1 MARILAATGRTVTPL
16 TEGWAMRVTAAG
28 AFPEPLG
35 GVGENGGPPW
45 LPAPVPGTAVQALRA
60 AGMLSLDRPPPLH
73 DQDVWYRTR
82 LTGEGPRRLR
92 FQGLATIAEVW
103 LDGERILSSDSMFQ
117 THEVPVTLRG
127 EHTLSIVFRALN
139 PVLKAQR
146 GRGRWRVRLA
156 ERAGLRAVR
165 TTLLGHMNGWCP
177 PVPAVGPW
185 RPVELIEESGALRV
199 RSADLRATLDG
210 RDGCLTLELAVDW
223 SGPARP
229 PAYVEVGEVRAP
241 LAWEA
246 ADTLRGRIR
255 LPDVEP
261 WWPHTHGNPTL
272 YPVRA
277 GIGDTRIDLGRTG
290 FRRIEADGDGGF
302 ALRIN
307 GERIFCRGACWSSAD
322 VAGLP
327 GSREAYAPWLELA
340 RQAGMNMLRVPGIT
354 AYESDAFHD
363 LCDELGILVW
373 QDFMFANFDYPTDE
387 VFLAKAATEAAQF
400 LDRTQAS
407 PSLAVLC
414 GGSEA
419 EQQAAMLGLPRAAW
433 SQPVFETALRG
444 EAARLRPD
452 VPYVTNSPT
461 GGPLPFAANVGVTHY
476 YGVGAYMKPLEDA
489 RRAEVR
495 FASECLA
502 FANVPGP
509 AALPGV
515 PAVHDPRWKARV
527 PRDPGASWDFEDV
540 RDHYLRTLCGIEP
553 STLRYE
559 DPDRYLRLSRAVT
572 GAVMEAT
579 FAEWRRAGSTCWGGL
594 VWMFQDLWPGA
605 GWGVVDSSG
614 TPKAAWHAL
623 KRAFRPVQV
632 LLTDEGV
639 NGLALHLINETAAPV
654 EATLTLTALRG
665 GETPV
670 IQAERPV
677 TLPPRSVRA
686 LPAASLFDR
695 FFDLTY
701 SYRFGP
707 PAHDATVAALTDT
720 ATGAR
725 LAEAFHFPPGRPT
738 GIPMERVDLGLTAR
752 TIRVGEGWA
761 LALRSRRLAR
771 SVHIEDDAFRAEDEW
786 FHLAPGVERVIRL
799 IPRGDSATLPYG
811 RAPAVPDGEVH
822 ALNAVVPVRF
832 REDA

>member
-16 TEGWAMRVTAAG
+16 TGGWAMRVTAAG
-28 AFPEPLG
+28 ECPEPPIDIE
-35 GVGENGGPPW
+35 ENGGPSW
-45 LPAPVPGTAVQALRA
+45 LPAPVPGTAAQALRA
-60 AGMLSLDRPPPLH
+60 AGLLSLDRPPPLH
-73 DQDVWYRTR
+73 DQDVWYRTG
-82 LTGEGPRRLR
+82 LTGEGPRRLH

-117 THEVPVTLRG
+117 AHEVPVTLRG
-127 EHTLSIVFRALN
+127 EHRLSIAFRALN

-146 GRGRWRVRLA
+146 GRGRWRVQLA
-156 ERAGLRAVR
+156 EPAGLRAVR

-185 RPVELIEESGALRV
+185 RPVELIEETGPLRV

-210 RDGCLTLELAVDW
+210 RDGCVALELAVDW
-223 SGPARP
+223 SGPTRP
-229 PAYVEVGEVRAP
+229 PAYVEVGEVCAP
-241 LAWEA
+241 LAWEG
-246 ADTLRGRIR
+246 ADTLRGRVR

-261 WWPHTHGNPTL
+261 WWPHTHGNPML

-277 GIGDTRIDLGRTG
+277 GIGDARIDLGRTG
-290 FRRIEADGDGGF
+290 FRRIEPDPSDGF

-307 GERIFCRGACWSSAD
+307 GERAFCRGACWSSAD
-322 VAGLP
+322 VVALP
-327 GSREAYAPWLELA
+327 GSRDAYAPWLELA
-340 RQAGMNMLRVPGIT
+340 RQAGMNMLRIPGIT

-387 VFLAKAATEAAQF
+387 VFLAKAAAEATQF

-444 EAARLRPD
+444 EASRLRPD
-452 VPYVTNSPT
+452 VTYVTNSPT
-461 GGPLPFAANVGVTHY
+461 GGPLPFVANAGVTHY

-515 PAVHDPRWKARV
+515 PAVHDPRWKVRV

-540 RDHYLRTLCGIEP
+540 RDHYLRTLGGVEP
-553 STLRYE
+553 ATLRYE

-614 TPKAAWHAL
+614 TPKAAWYAL
-623 KRAFRPVQV
+623 KRAFRPVQI

-639 NGLALHLINETAAPV
+639 NGLAVHLINETAAPV
-654 EATLTLTALRG
+654 EATLTLTALRS

-677 TLPPRSVRA
+677 TLPPRSVQA
-686 LPAASLFDR
+686 IPAASLFDR

-707 PAHDATVAALTDT
+707 PGHDATVAALIDT
-720 ATGAR
+720 ATGVR
-725 LAEAFHFPPGRPT
+725 LAEAFHFPPGRSA
-738 GIPMERVDLGLTAR
+738 GCAMDRADLGLTVR
-752 TIRVGEGWA
+752 TIRMGEGWA

-771 SVHIEDDAFRAEDEW
+771 FVHIEDDAFRAEDEW

-799 IPRGDSATLPYG
+799 IPRGDSATLSRG
-811 RAPAVPDGEVH
+811 RASAVPDGEVH